1 VTSRAFGESLS
12 HEQKSMG
19 QIRTNS
25 KGCTVAFRKNKIS
38 YKTFTIFEEP
48 IRYELFSSAHLE
60 RYAETLALGH
70 KVSVKPTSGVN
81 LVKRVADNEEVLL
94 ESFRLIAESVK
105 DERSITPA
113 AEWLIDNFYIVE
125 EQIKD
130 IRDHLPPGYYKQLPK
145 LTEGPFIGYPRMYAI
160 AWEFVAHTDSLF
172 DPELLKHVLKT
183 YQYVQPL
190 TMGELWAT
198 SITLRV
204 VLIENLRRLGARIVG
219 SQLARAQ
226 ADKIADELLGL
237 DGSSKRTNE
246 EIIES
251 VSKKPLSID
260 FAVQLVQRLRFQ
272 EGVVAS
278 FLNWLDERLK
288 AEGLSADKI
297 VQDLHSNHTAA
308 NVTVRNIIN
317 SMRLL
322 SSLDW
327 RDLFE
332 EVSLVEQKLQENSLY
347 GHMDFM
353 TRDKYRHSIEQL
365 SRGSKLS
372 EIEVARHLVEKTQKE
387 ILKKPQDLKKQDMGY
402 YLISHGRYSFEKD
415 IHFKIKLRNKFLRW
429 YISQK
434 TLLYLG
440 SIFLIT
446 AVLVAWCITE
456 TEAHDSILYLLGFL
470 AIFPASELAI
480 TIVNRYT
487 VHLLVPKHLPRL
499 DFSKKIPTKSKTF
512 VVVPTMLVNIDDII
526 SQVDQLEIHFLSNP
540 DDSVSFALLSDWR
553 DSLTETLDTDEL
565 FLSIAIK
572 QINHLNQ
579 KYGKN
584 DSGKD
589 RFFLFHRFRKWN
601 ESEQKWIGWERKR
614 GKLQEFNHFLRH
626 KSGTSFIESDN
637 LKLDIPD
644 DIVYVITLDSDTK
657 LPRGAVAQLVG
668 TFAHPL
674 NHPKFDSKLNKVIE
688 GYGILQPRI
697 TPTLPATIDSTIF
710 QRLSSGPGGIDPYA
724 AAVSDVYQD
733 LFGEGSFT
741 GKGIY
746 NVDVFEQAL
755 KGRVPEN
762 RLLSHDLFE
771 GNFAR
776 CGLISDVEL
785 FEDFPSNFEVAVAR
799 NHRWT
804 RGDWQLLPWI
814 FGRGGRAISVIGRW
828 KMLDNLRRSLL
839 TPMTFFLLVALF
851 FLNGVNTVPLLA
863 LIFCSQLLGHILPFL
878 CGVLSY
884 QKKVP
889 FMVQVRSLFEDL
901 FQGISRFFLNIIF
914 LPYQSWVL
922 SDAISRTMYR
932 LFISKRKLL
941 EWTTSAA
948 SKSSTSTAF
957 ESFAKRMLKSE
968 IVVVVLGAFVIW
980 NGQVNFEL
988 FGPLMGLWLISPFAA
1003 WKISLPPSME
1013 KIVPLTEDDIFVLRN
1028 SGRKIWHF
1036 FSTFVNA
1043 NENFL
1048 PPDNFQEDPQPII
1061 AHRSSPTNFGLYLL
1075 STVTARDFGWIGLC
1089 EMIERL
1095 ENTLLSMQSLPRYN
1109 GHFYNWYETT
1119 DKRALDPKY
1128 ISSVD
1133 NGNLSGHL
1141 LALAQ
1146 SCEEMEIES
1155 DYSAKILEGIQDSLR
1170 LFAIRMAT
1178 KNHAPYREAFNEL
1191 AELLVNH
1198 YHSATDKNKYW
1209 VEVLDKNQKLL
1220 SETESV
1226 ESDIKKL
1233 AQMIDDEVQS
1243 HARDFAHFKEN
1254 PKEGV
1259 KQRLKAIA
1267 VLAREMVYEMDFS
1280 FLYDPTRKLFSI
1292 GYRMSDSSLD
1302 ASYYDLLAS
1311 EARLLSFVAIA
1322 KGDVPVEHWFRL
1334 GRSLTPVDNGTAL
1347 ISWSGSMFEYLM
1359 PSLVMETPVSSLLEQ
1374 TCRLIVKKQIEYAD
1388 EKSIPWGLSESAYN
1402 VRDLHFTYQYSNF
1415 GVPELAYKR
1424 GIGKDLV
1431 IAPYATYLAGMYDPI
1446 SAVKNL
1452 RRLAALN
1459 MVGEFGYYESIDFT
1473 KSRIPDASKEDS
1485 AIVKNYMAHHQGMA
1499 LVSIS
1504 NILFDG
1510 MMLKRFHREPII
1522 QSSELLLQERTP
1534 RNIAVARTRTESVK
1548 VEHVSDTE
1556 EATIRRYTSSN
1567 HKVPRTH
1574 LLSNGN
1580 YAVMMTT
1587 AGSGY
1592 GRFQDLAVTRWR
1604 EDVTRDHWGSFI
1616 FLRDIYSNDI
1626 WSAGYQPT
1634 CIEADQYEVI
1644 FTEDRAKIRREDNEI
1659 ISELEVFISPEEN
1672 AEIRRQSLS
1681 NNSSTVRV
1689 IEVTTYAEIVLNSQ
1703 AADIA
1708 HPAFSNLFVQTEYLS
1723 EINTILATRRPRSV
1737 TETPLWMAYVI
1748 STDANAVGEIEYETD
1763 RLKFIGRGRTVQNP
1777 VSIET
1782 KHLSNTVGSV
1792 LDPVIS
1798 FRSRV
1803 RIEPG
1808 ATANITYTTIVGK
1821 SREEV
1826 INLAEKFHESI
1837 AYDRTSNLAWTEAQV
1852 KLHYLGI
1859 EHSEAILFQ
1868 QLANRVLYLDSSL
1881 RVSSDLLKHNDR
1893 NATNLWAY
1901 GISGDHPIVL
1911 VRINDSGQRSLVRQ
1925 LLRAHE
1931 YWGTKRLVVDLIILN
1946 EKVSSYSQE
1955 LHNDLEVLINH
1966 STSTSGTYLPQSKGK
1981 VFLLRADIIPLE
1993 DLNLLQTV
2001 ARAILIGQQGNLA
2014 EQVKRMVR
2022 KIERTTSINNVQTT
2036 AAKDSQKPLEV
2047 PELEFFNGFGGFTL
2061 KGLEY
2066 IIHLKKDESTPAPW
2080 INVIANPGFG
2090 FHVSERGASSTWS
2103 MNSRENQ
2110 LTPWSN
2116 DPVSDPTGECF
2127 YIKDIE
2133 SNELWSPTISPIRVK
2148 NSEYLIKHGQGYSQ
2162 FELRHTGIK
2171 TTLTQFVHKNLPIK
2185 ISKLVLKNETNSK
2198 RNLLITSYVEWVLG
2212 FSRTVTSPYLI
2223 TDLDSKSKS
2232 IVAYN
2237 PWSQEFGTRQAFA
2250 TFIDGNESW
2259 TGNRREF
2266 IGRNGNLNRP
2276 EALLGKSKLSGR
2288 VGAGMDPCTAIQ
2300 KSIIIPSNQEVTVIF
2315 ILGQT
2320 ETREQIQDLVN
2331 SVSLKNIDSLFSD
2344 VISEWNN
2351 ILGKIQV
2358 ETPDHSMNMML
2369 NRWLLYQTTVCRLW
2383 ARSAFYQAGGAF
2395 GFRDQLQDSMAII
2408 WAKPEMIRAQI
2419 LRASARQFIEGD
2431 VQHWWH
2437 MPSGRG
2443 VRTHFSD
2450 DLLWLPYVVTYY
2462 LNRTEDTSVLNVE
2475 VPFLNGPELR
2485 QDQED
2490 SYYTPGVTQDTA
2502 SIYEHCAR
2510 AIDLSL
2516 DVGVHGLPLMGGG
2529 DWNDGMNRVG
2539 HEGKG
2544 ESVWLAWFLICNLRD
2559 FSKLA
2564 EARGEADR
2572 AVKWRDHIIFLKKSI
2587 EENAW
2592 DGQWYR
2598 RAFYDDGTPLGSSH
2612 NDECQIDSLTQT
2624 WGIISKAG
2632 DKNRLK
2638 LAMDSVEKKLVNK
2651 DKKMILLFTPPF
2663 DKSIHDPGYIKGYIP
2678 GVRENGGQYTH
2689 AAIWCILAY
2698 AELQNGKRAVELFS
2712 MVNPLNHSLTKEEAI
2727 SYKVEPYV
2735 IAADIYSVEP
2745 NEGRG
2750 GWTWYTGSSGW
2761 MYTVGIEAILGFKLS
2776 GKTLRIEPCIDPG
2789 WKTYKIIYLH
2799 MNTNY
2804 EIVVNNP
2811 MGLASGQVQITI
2823 DGELTGED
2831 FIELIDDKVTHYVS
2845 VELYEF
2851 EVPGGLLKK
2860 KKNETDPLQL

>member
-1 VTSRAFGESLS
+1 MV
-12 HEQKSMG
+12 
-19 QIRTNS
+19 
-25 KGCTVAFRKNKIS
+25 FRKSKIPRN
-38 YKTFTIFEEP
+38 TFTIFEQP
-48 IRYELFSSAHLE
+48 IRNELFSSAHLE
-60 RYAETLALGH
+60 RYAETLALSH
-70 KVSVKPTSGVN
+70 KVSSRPSRGVN
-81 LVKRVADNEEVLL
+81 LVKRVADNEKVLL
-94 ESFRLIAESVK
+94 ESFRLIAETVK
-105 DERSITPA
+105 NDRSITPA

-130 IRDHLPPGYYKQLPK
+130 IRDHLPAEYYKELPK
-145 LTEGPFIGYPRMYAI
+145 LTEGPFIGHPRMYAI
-160 AWEFVAHTDSLF
+160 AWEFVAHTDSFF
-172 DPELLKHVLKT
+172 DPELLKQVLNT
-183 YQYVQPL
+183 YQNIQPL

-219 SQLARAQ
+219 SQIARAE

-237 DGSSKRTNE
+237 SVTSKRTNE

-278 FLNWLDERLK
+278 FLNWLDERLT

-297 VQDLHSNHTAA
+297 VQDVHSSHTAA

-332 EVSLVEQKLQENSLY
+332 EVSLVEQKLRENPLY

-353 TRDKYRHSIEQL
+353 TRDKYRHSVEQL
-365 SRGSKLS
+365 SRGSKFS
-372 EIEVARHLVEKTQKE
+372 ELEVAQKLIEKTQKE
-387 ILKKPQDLKKQDMGY
+387 SAQDPKNLKKQDMGY
-402 YLISHGRYSFEKD
+402 YLISRGRYGFEAD
-415 IHFKIKLRNKFLRW
+415 IQFKVKQRSKFLRW
-429 YISQK
+429 YISQR

-440 SIFLIT
+440 SIFLLT
-446 AVLVAWCITE
+446 AAFVAWSIGE
-456 TEAHDSILYLLGFL
+456 TQAQDTILFLLGFL

-480 TIVNRYT
+480 TIVNRFT
-487 VHLLVPKHLPRL
+487 VHLLVPRHLPRL
-499 DFSKKIPTKSKTF
+499 DFSKKIPADYKTF
-512 VVVPTMLVNIDDII
+512 VVVPTMLVNIDEII

-540 DDSVSFALLSDWR
+540 DESVSFALLSDWR
-553 DSLTETLDTDEL
+553 DALTETLDTDEL

-572 QINHLNQ
+572 QINHLNL

-584 DSGKD
+584 SYGKN

-626 KSGTSFIESDN
+626 KSGTSFIISDE

-644 DIVYVITLDSDTK
+644 DITYVITLDADTK

-674 NHPKFDSKLNKVIE
+674 NHPKFDTKLNKVVE

-724 AAVSDVYQD
+724 AAISDVYQD

-746 NVDVFEQAL
+746 KVDVFEQSL
-755 KGRVPEN
+755 RGRTPEN

-814 FGRGGRAISVIGRW
+814 LGREGAAISIIGRW

-839 TPMTFFLLVALF
+839 TPMTFFLFVTLFCISGINTFSWLVLVF
-851 FLNGVNTVPLLA
+851 T
-863 LIFCSQLLGHILPFL
+863 SQLLGHILPFL
-878 CGVLSY
+878 SGVIAY
-884 QKKVP
+884 QKKIP
-889 FMVQVRSLFEDL
+889 FMVQARSLFEEL
-901 FQGISRFFLNIIF
+901 TQGISRFLLNIIF
-914 LPYQSWVL
+914 LPYHSWVSL
-922 SDAISRTMYR
+922 DAIARTLFR
-932 LFISKRKLL
+932 LCISKRKLL

-948 SKSSTSTAF
+948 SKSSASTAL
-957 ESFAKRMLKSE
+957 ESFTKRMMKAE
-968 IVVVVLGAFVIW
+968 VAVVMLGIFVIW
-980 NGQVNFEL
+980 RGQADWAVFW
-988 FGPLMGLWLISPFAA
+988 PLMGLWLISPVAA
-1003 WKISLPPSME
+1003 WKISLPPSIEM
-1013 KIVPLTEDDIFVLRN
+1013 IVPLVEEDIFFLRN

-1036 FSTFVNA
+1036 FSTFVTA
-1043 NENFL
+1043 DENFL
-1048 PPDNFQEDPQPII
+1048 PPDNYQEDPTPVI

-1089 EMIERL
+1089 EMIDRL

-1133 NGNLSGHL
+1133 NGNLAGHL
-1141 LALAQ
+1141 IALAQ
-1146 SCEEMEIES
+1146 SCEEMESES
-1155 DYSAKILEGIQDSLR
+1155 DYSAKMLEGIQDSLR
-1170 LFAIRMAT
+1170 LFTESMAT
-1178 KNHAPYREAFNEL
+1178 KTQAPYRETFNDF
-1191 AELLVNH
+1191 AESLVNH
-1198 YHSATDKNKYW
+1198 YHSSKDKNNFW
-1209 VEVLDKNQKLL
+1209 VRVLEKSQILLEETKNAD
-1220 SETESV
+1220 V
-1226 ESDIKKL
+1226 EIHNL
-1233 AQMIDDEVQS
+1233 ARMIDNEVQS

-1254 PKEGV
+1254 PKEGPR
-1259 KQRLKAIA
+1259 QRLKAIA
-1267 VLAREMVYEMDFS
+1267 ALAREMVYEMDFS

-1302 ASYYDLLAS
+1302 ASFYDLLAS

-1334 GRSLTPVDNGTAL
+1334 GRSLTPVENGTAL

-1359 PSLVMETPVSSLLEQ
+1359 PSLVMETPASSLLEQ
-1374 TCRLIVKKQIEYAD
+1374 TCRLIVKKQIEYAT
-1388 EKSIPWGLSESAYN
+1388 EKSIPWGMSESAYN
-1402 VRDLHFTYQYSNF
+1402 VRDLHLTYQYSNF
-1415 GVPELAYKR
+1415 GVPELAFKR

-1431 IAPYATYLAGMYDPI
+1431 IAPYATHLAGMYDPI

-1473 KSRIPDASKEDS
+1473 KSRIPDTDKADS

-1504 NILFDG
+1504 NMLLDG
-1510 MMLKRFHREPII
+1510 LMLKRFHREPII

-1534 RNIAVARTRTESVK
+1534 KNIAVAKTRTESVK
-1548 VEHVSDTE
+1548 VEHVNDTG
-1556 EATIRRYTSSN
+1556 EATVRRYTSSN

-1580 YAVMMTT
+1580 YAVMITA

-1592 GRFQDLAVTRWR
+1592 GRFQDIAVTRWR
-1604 EDVTRDHWGSFI
+1604 EDVTRDHWGSYI

-1634 CIEADQYEVI
+1634 CVEADHYEVI

-1681 NNSSTVRV
+1681 NNSPTVRV
-1689 IEVTTYAEIVLNSQ
+1689 VEVTTYAEIVLNSQ
-1703 AADIA
+1703 GADIA
-1708 HPAFSNLFVQTEYLS
+1708 HPTFSNLFIQTEYLA
-1723 EINTILATRRPRSV
+1723 EINTILATRRPRSE
-1737 TETPLWMAYVI
+1737 TEAPLWMAYII
-1748 STDANAVGEIEYETD
+1748 STDANAIGEIEYETD
-1763 RLKFIGRGRTVQNP
+1763 RSKFIGRGRTVHNP
-1777 VSIET
+1777 LSIET

-1792 LDPVIS
+1792 LDPVVS

-1808 ATANITYTTIVGK
+1808 ATANITYTTIIAK
-1821 SREEV
+1821 SRDEIV
-1826 INLAEKFHESI
+1826 NLAEKFHESI
-1837 AYDRTSNLAWTEAQV
+1837 AYERTSNLAWTEAQV

-1881 RVSSDLLKHNDR
+1881 RVSSDILKRNDR

-1901 GISGDHPIVL
+1901 GISGDYPIVL
-1911 VRINDSGQRSLVRQ
+1911 LRIDDIEQRSLLRQ

-1931 YWGTKRLVVDLIILN
+1931 YWGTKRLVVDLIVLN
-1946 EKVSSYSQE
+1946 EKASSYSQE
-1955 LHNDLEVLINH
+1955 LHNDLEAMISH
-1966 STSTSGTYLPQSKGK
+1966 STSTSGTYLPQSKGRI
-1981 VFLLRADIIPLE
+1981 FLLRADIIPQE
-1993 DLNLLQTV
+1993 DRNLLQTV
-2001 ARAILIGQQGNLA
+2001 ARAILVGQQGNLA

-2022 KIERTTSINNVQTT
+2022 KIEKSISKENVQTT
-2036 AAKDSQKPLEV
+2036 PGKDSQKKLEV
-2047 PELEFFNGFGGFTL
+2047 PELDFFNGFGGFTL

-2066 IIHLKKDESTPAPW
+2066 VIHLKKDESTPAPW
-2080 INVIANPGFG
+2080 INVIANPVFG
-2090 FHVSERGASSTWS
+2090 FHVSERGAGSTWA

-2116 DPVSDPTGECF
+2116 DPVSDPSGECF
-2127 YIKDIE
+2127 YIKDTD

-2148 NSEYLIKHGQGYSQ
+2148 NSEYLIRHGQGYSQ
-2162 FELRHTGIK
+2162 FEFRHVGIK
-2171 TTLTQFVHKNLPIK
+2171 STLTQFVHKDLPIK
-2185 ISKLVLKNETNSK
+2185 ISKLVLKNETGTK
-2198 RNLLITSYVEWVLG
+2198 RNLLITSYIEWVLG
-2212 FSRTVTSPYLI
+2212 FSRTVSSPYLV

-2232 IVAYN
+2232 LVAYN
-2237 PWSQEFGTRQAFA
+2237 PWSHEFGTRQAFA
-2250 TFIDGNESW
+2250 TFIDGNDSW

-2276 EALLGKSKLSGR
+2276 EALLIKSKLSGR
-2288 VGAGMDPCTAIQ
+2288 VGAGMDSCSAIQ
-2300 KSIIIPSNQEVTVIF
+2300 KNVSIPAYQEVTVIF

-2320 ETREQIQDLVN
+2320 DNRDQIQELVN
-2331 SVSLKNIDSLFSD
+2331 TVTLQNADSLFSD
-2344 VISEWNN
+2344 VIAEWNN

-2358 ETPDHSMNMML
+2358 ETPDQAMNMML

-2395 GFRDQLQDSMAII
+2395 GFRDQLQDSMAVI
-2408 WAKPEMIRAQI
+2408 WTKPEMIRAQI
-2419 LRASARQFIEGD
+2419 VRASARQFIEGD

-2437 MPSGRG
+2437 MPTGRG

-2462 LNRTEDTSVLNVE
+2462 LNRTKDISVLDVE
-2475 VPFLNGPELR
+2475 VPFLTGPELR

-2490 SYYTPGVTQDTA
+2490 SYYTPEVTKETA
-2502 SIYEHCAR
+2502 SVFEHCAR

-2516 DVGVHGLPLMGGG
+2516 NVGVHGLPLMGGG

-2559 FSKLA
+2559 FSEVA
-2564 EARGEADR
+2564 SARGEIER
-2572 AVKWRDHIIFLKKSI
+2572 ATKWRDHITFLKKSI

-2598 RAFYDDGTPLGSSH
+2598 RAFYDDGSPLGSSH
-2612 NDECQIDSLTQT
+2612 SDECQIDSLAQT

-2638 LAMDSVEKKLVNK
+2638 IAMDSVEKNLVKK
-2651 DKKMILLFTPPF
+2651 DNKMILLFTPPF
-2663 DKSIHDPGYIKGYIP
+2663 DKSTHDPGYIKGYIP

-2712 MVNPLNHSLTKEEAI
+2712 MVNPLNHSLTKDEAI

-2735 IAADIYSVEP
+2735 IAADIYSVDP
-2745 NEGRG
+2745 NAGRG

-2761 MYTVGIEAILGFKLS
+2761 MYTVGVEAILGFKLS
-2776 GKTLRIEPCIDPG
+2776 GNTLRIEPRIDPE
-2789 WKTYKIIYLH
+2789 WKSYKLIYRH
-2799 MNTNY
+2799 MSTSY
-2804 EIVVNNP
+2804 EIIVNNP
-2811 MGLASGQVQITI
+2811 NGLASGETQVTI
-2823 DGELTGED
+2823 DGKLMAEN
-2831 FIELIDDKVTHYVS
+2831 FIELVDDKVTHYVS
-2845 VELYEF
+2845 IDLYEF
-2851 EVPGGLLKK
+2851 ENPGGILGKDK
-2860 KKNETDPLQL
+2860 SGMDTVQLI